1 MRKRFGCIL
10 IALVMVFCLSSGS
23 FSDVNVFADEENYT
37 EISSSSKVLT
47 TGKYKLSS
55 NVTLKNFLQIDSGEE
70 VTLDLNGYE
79 LSVSGT
85 RVIIVKGGTLN
96 LIDSSEGKT
105 GKVTN
110 TSTSTSTHA
119 IGISTNGTLNMNG
132 GTVSG
137 AYGIY
142 TTDSSSIATINI
154 TAGTVKSTKR
164 AAVYCYKGSV
174 DISGTDCVEITADSS
189 DSQAY
194 GIHTVSATITISNP
208 NTYVSTNS
216 SSSYPVYKQSSS
228 NVSITAGHYSADV
241 TSYVSEGY
249 SCNKTDDTDYPY
261 VVTADV
267 EEPEVV
273 LPVLYGETLTLDGT
287 LGVTF
292 YFSMTDVE
300 SPANYTLSAK
310 IGDDGEEQ
318 IIYASESKILSNGVE
333 YYRYTVYVKPNE
345 FLTTIYASLTDCEN
359 STDTYEYS
367 VYDYCLNAIENE
379 WEESELCKALLNY
392 GDYASAYDP
401 GISQY
406 SFEDI
411 GDWTDPVAEAWDVDL
426 SEYDGTETTGV
437 AKTILLGN
445 TVAIRLYL
453 TSEAASEDDVFT
465 VDGTTLELHSV
476 DDKNYSYYIEFKV
489 PAKDMDTT
497 FTVLK
502 NGVEFTTY
510 SVLSYVKNIVET
522 EDDTALAN
530 LCKAIYYYS
539 LEASKYTGWQ

>member
-23 FSDVNVFADEENYT
+23 FSDVTVFADEEIYT
-37 EISSSSKVLT
+37 ISSSSKVLT
-47 TGKYKLSS
+47 TGTYRLSS

-79 LSVSGT
+79 LSGSGT
-85 RVIIVKGGTLN
+85 RIIIVKGGTLN

-142 TTDSSSIATINI
+142 TTDSSSIATVNI

-174 DISGTDCVEITADSS
+174 DISGTDEVEITADSN

-194 GIHTVSATITISNP
+194 GIYTVSATITISNP
-208 NTYVSTNS
+208 NTYVCTS
-216 SSSYPVYKQSSS
+216 SSCALIKESTSADVT
-228 NVSITAGHYSADV
+228 ITAGHYSADV
-241 TSYVSEGY
+241 TSYVPEGY

-273 LPVLYGETLTLDGT
+273 LPELYGETLTLDGT

-292 YFSMTDVE
+292 YFSMEDVE

-318 IIYASESKILSNGVE
+318 TVYASDSKTLSDGVE

-345 FLTTIYASLTDCEN
+345 FSTTIYACLTDGEN
-359 STDTYEYS
+359 TTDTYEYS
-367 VYDYCLNAIENE
+367 VYDYCINAIENG
-379 WEESELCKALLNY
+379 WEESGLCKALLNY

-411 GDWTDPVAEAWDVDL
+411 DGWTDPVAGVWDVDL
-426 SEYDGTETTGV
+426 SEYDGTDTPGV
-437 AKTILLGN
+437 AKTILLGS

-453 TSEAASEDDVFT
+453 TSEVASEDDVFT

-476 DDKNYSYYIEFKV
+476 DDINYSYYIEFKV

-502 NGVEFTTY
+502 NDEEFTTY
-510 SVLSYVKNIVET
+510 SVLSYVENIIGT
-522 EDDTALAN
+522 GTYDTVVVN